1 MPGTATGAGGALC
14 QVGKLVREAGCL
26 KITVEALLSE
36 DRGIWD
42 IRRLLSAPGAQMRK
56 AGGRGHTATPRLSWR
71 KQTHA
76 GDIFGGQNLQDM
88 KFQVGLEG

>member
-1 MPGTATGAGGALC
+1 MGHKETSLHT
-14 QVGKLVREAGCL
+14 
-26 KITVEALLSE
+26 
-36 DRGIWD
+36 RGSD
-42 IRRLLSAPGAQMRK
+42 RK

-88 KFQVGLEG
+88 KFQGGLEG